1 MENLERITHELAF
14 GSRKSK
20 VKLIQELAG
29 DEYETPESVFELAQK
44 NKKQINAQLSS
55 LFIYYSDYVKKDLK
69 KAEIYDS
76 YYESFHPDVK
86 FDIDAEFEEENL
98 I

>member
-1 MENLERITHELAF
+1 METLKQIAHELAF

-29 DEYETPESVFELAQK
+29 DEYETPQSVFELAQK

-55 LFIYYSDYVKKDLK
+55 LFDYYVE
-69 KAEIYDS
+69 EIS
-76 YYESFHPDVK
+76 N
-86 FDIDAEFEEENL
+86 IN

>member
-1 MENLERITHELAF
+1 METLKKITHELAF

-20 VKLIQELAG
+20 VKLIQELAS
-29 DEYETPESVFELAQK
+29 DEFETPQSVFELAQK

-55 LFIYYSDYVKKDLK
+55 LFDYYSEEVEKQVKR
-69 KAEIYDS
+69 AIIFDS
-76 YYESFHPDVK
+76 YYESFPRDVK

-98 I
+98 N

>member
-1 MENLERITHELAF
+1 METLKQIVHELAF

-29 DEYETPESVFELAQK
+29 DEFETPQAVFKLAQK

-55 LFIYYSDYVKKDLK
+55 LFDYYVE
-69 KAEIYDS
+69 EIS
-76 YYESFHPDVK
+76 KEARE
-86 FDIDAEFEEENL
+86 DAILTFIN